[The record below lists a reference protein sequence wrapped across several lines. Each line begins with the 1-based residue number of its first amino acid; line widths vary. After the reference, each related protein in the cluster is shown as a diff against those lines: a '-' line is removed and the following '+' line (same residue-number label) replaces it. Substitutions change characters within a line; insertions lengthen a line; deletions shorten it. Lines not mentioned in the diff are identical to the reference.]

1 MRFYFISLILL
12 FTESIIFADEIDP
25 DLIEL
30 RRELVQI
37 QNELESDDPKS
48 INTEFVQEAKFN
60 EPDVNNNLTS
70 NSLNELSVVSNTPRD
85 EMIQIR
91 EELMNIQRE
100 LSNIGGEPSRTYNP
114 GNRDFD
120 DLSIEKEVQVIKE
133 IEGAEDFDDDSQQLD
148 EKSLIRQE
156 LLNIQKELNL
166 LKSGGDTEV
175 SSDPIKADFSNDI
188 HSVKAVALPLGSGG
202 YILMKDDFSNEI
214 PSAKTVALP
223 LGSGGYIL
231 PFVGIS
237 KTENLKWKS
246 LGGDYDFTQSNGHSI
261 GFRLGHR
268 WNIWFMDFQLSH
280 YENDL
285 EALLIP
291 EAIPDPYFDVHGK
304 AKGLAYNASLGTK
317 MYITQRAYLSLGVG
331 LGASDQSISFELFD
345 VVVEEEDVLLN
356 YQFFAGLDYFP
367 RDHFQ
372 IGMRYRWFKSEAMDL
387 FSSQELHLAELS
399 VGYSH

>member
-48 INTEFVQEAKFN
+48 INREFVQEAEFS

-120 DLSIEKEVQVIKE
+120 DLAIEKEVQVVKE

-166 LKSGGDTEV
+166 LRSSGYTEV
-175 SSDPIKADFSNDI
+175 SSDQIKDDFSNDI
-188 HSVKAVALPLGSGG
+188 PSANGVALPLG
-202 YILMKDDFSNEI
+202 L
-214 PSAKTVALP
+214 
-223 LGSGGYIL
+223 GGYIL
-231 PFVGIS
+231 PFLGIS

-268 WNIWFMDFQLSH
+268 WNIWFIDFQLSH

-285 EALLIP
+285 ETLLIP

>member
-1 MRFYFISLILL
+1 
-12 FTESIIFADEIDP
+12 
-25 DLIEL
+25 
-30 RRELVQI
+30 
-37 QNELESDDPKS
+37 
-48 INTEFVQEAKFN
+48 
-60 EPDVNNNLTS
+60 
-70 NSLNELSVVSNTPRD
+70 
-85 EMIQIR
+85 
-91 EELMNIQRE
+91 NIQRE

-120 DLSIEKEVQVIKE
+120 DLAIEKEVQVVKE

-166 LKSGGDTEV
+166 LRSSGYTEV
-175 SSDPIKADFSNDI
+175 SSDQIKDDFSNDI
-188 HSVKAVALPLGSGG
+188 PSANGVALPLG
-202 YILMKDDFSNEI
+202 L
-214 PSAKTVALP
+214 
-223 LGSGGYIL
+223 GGYIL
-231 PFVGIS
+231 PFLGIS

-268 WNIWFMDFQLSH
+268 WNIWFIDFQLSH

-285 EALLIP
+285 ETLLIP

>member
-25 DLIEL
+25 DLIEF

-48 INTEFVQEAKFN
+48 INREFVQEAEFS

-120 DLSIEKEVQVIKE
+120 DLSIEKEVQVVKE

-166 LKSGGDTEV
+166 LRSSGYTEV
-175 SSDPIKADFSNDI
+175 SSDQIKDDFSNDI
-188 HSVKAVALPLGSGG
+188 PSANGVALPLG
-202 YILMKDDFSNEI
+202 L
-214 PSAKTVALP
+214 
-223 LGSGGYIL
+223 GGYIL
-231 PFVGIS
+231 PFLGIS

-285 EALLIP
+285 ETLLIP

>member
-48 INTEFVQEAKFN
+48 INREFVQEAEFS

-120 DLSIEKEVQVIKE
+120 DLAIEKEVQVVKE

-166 LKSGGDTEV
+166 LRSSGYTEV
-175 SSDPIKADFSNDI
+175 SSDQIKDDFSNDI
-188 HSVKAVALPLGSGG
+188 PSANGVALPLG
-202 YILMKDDFSNEI
+202 L
-214 PSAKTVALP
+214 
-223 LGSGGYIL
+223 GGYIL
-231 PFVGIS
+231 PFLGIS

-285 EALLIP
+285 ETLLIP